1 MLPREMG
8 KRSGCTNK
16 HGVHQ
21 PPESLMARRA
31 ARAQNHDAEGA
42 AQASSS
48 VLTLDPSTGAAFA
61 REGAGQQR
69 GEGDR
74 GPRLLRNATRPCAC
88 RSVR

>member
-1 MLPREMG
+1 MG

-48 VLTLDPSTGAAFA
+48 VLALDPSTGAAFA

-69 GEGDR
+69 SAREIEGR
-74 GPRLLRNATRPCAC
+74 GCFETLRARALAALCGKDL
-88 RSVR
+88 S